1 MSLYIFETDT
11 DIVTLDLDTEYI
23 VEWQCYSHGF
33 DRWVSIE
40 LTDTLRDSP
49 HYQDMKDK
57 ALEAR
62 SAEME
67 YMNGEFKFDSFQDD
81 CLTSALDI
89 MEGK

>member
-1 MSLYIFETDT
+1 MKNNREGIYQYETNDE
-11 DIVTLDLDTEYI
+11 IVTLDLDTEDI

-49 HYQDMKDK
+49 HYQDMKER

-62 SAEME
+62 ESELE
-67 YMNGEFKFDSFQDD
+67 YEQGEAIYDYYKEAGD
-81 CLTSALDI
+81 L
-89 MEGK
+89 